1 MPPRGASGSQFRA
14 ALEQLVPYEPG
25 RPIELVRRELGIT
38 GPVVKL
44 ASNEGP
50 YGPMPEAL
58 DAIVQAASEG
68 NRYPDGG
75 CYELRAALG
84 ERFGVPFERVI
95 VGNGADA
102 VLNYLALALLEP
114 GDEVAFCWPSF
125 PVYLIDAVKMG
136 AVPVKA
142 PLAGS
147 AYDLDALL
155 DAVTERTKLAYVTNP
170 NNPTGGMVGRAAL
183 AQFLDAL
190 PGHVLPIVDEAYFEY
205 VDDPDYPDSIAEH
218 VREGRRI
225 VVLRTFSKI
234 YGLAG
239 FRVGYGV
246 APDDVAAAC
255 VKVKN
260 AFDVG
265 QAAQAAALASL
276 EAGDELARRAAQNRI
291 GRARLD
297 EGLRALGYEPL
308 PSVANFLC
316 VPVGDGAATAK
327 ALEAK
332 GVIVR
337 PLTGFGDPA
346 AIRVTVGLPDEIE
359 VFLAALGSLGDVG

>member
-1 MPPRGASGSQFRA
+1 
-14 ALEQLVPYEPG
+14 V
-25 RPIELVRRELGIT
+25 
-38 GPVVKL
+38 
-44 ASNEGP
+44 
-50 YGPMPEAL
+50 
-58 DAIVQAASEG
+58 
-68 NRYPDGG
+68 
-75 CYELRAALG
+75 
-84 ERFGVPFERVI
+84 
-95 VGNGADA
+95 
-102 VLNYLALALLEP
+102 
-114 GDEVAFCWPSF
+114 
-125 PVYLIDAVKMG
+125 
-136 AVPVKA
+136 
-142 PLAGS
+142 
-147 AYDLDALL
+147 
-155 DAVTERTKLAYVTNP
+155 
-170 NNPTGGMVGRAAL
+170 
-183 AQFLDAL
+183 
-190 PGHVLPIVDEAYFEY
+190 VDEAYFEY

-276 EAGDELARRAAQNRI
+276 VAGDELARRAAQNRI

-316 VPVGDGAATAK
+316 VPVGDGAATAR

-337 PLTGFGDPA
+337 PLAGFGDPA

-359 VFLAALGSLGDVG
+359 VFLAALGSLRDVG